1 MASVDVSRTLAFA
14 GSSWRMLGLGVLGI
28 LMTGLSGVLA
38 GGLLPGTE
46 NDWLARANGWL
57 GLAFFG
63 LATMLVLW
71 RAITE
76 TGPVVTLTPT
86 GITDTRI
93 AAREVPWTAVHGI
106 STWDYKGQ
114 QVMVLAVDP
123 DIEAQLELSRIAR
136 MTRTANA
143 ALGADG
149 LCVTAQGL
157 KVAYDDLLAATR
169 TYLTAHG
176 RG

>member
-1 MASVDVSRTLAFA
+1 MPKVDVSRTLAFA

-46 NDWLARANGWL
+46 NDWLARAIGCL

-63 LATMLVLW
+63 LATIVIFR

-93 AAREVPWTAVHGI
+93 AAREVP
-106 STWDYKGQ
+106 
-114 QVMVLAVDP
+114 
-123 DIEAQLELSRIAR
+123 
-136 MTRTANA
+136 
-143 ALGADG
+143 
-149 LCVTAQGL
+149 
-157 KVAYDDLLAATR
+157 
-169 TYLTAHG
+169 
-176 RG
+176 